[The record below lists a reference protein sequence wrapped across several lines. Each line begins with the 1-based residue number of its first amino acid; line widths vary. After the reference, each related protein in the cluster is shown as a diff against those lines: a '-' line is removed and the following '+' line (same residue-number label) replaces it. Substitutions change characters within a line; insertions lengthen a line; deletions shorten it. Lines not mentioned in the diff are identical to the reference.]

1 VSACDIRFDESL
13 DRTDPRRARAIGAS
27 QTTTGASARRAEG
40 QARAHERRVQRAADA
55 YAALHAHA
63 TRVKRA
69 RGEYIGGAAPYGFTL
84 AADGSLVS
92 VEHEHL
98 AIVRMVELRQCGYS
112 LRIIAG
118 QLADD
123 GHETRNG
130 APWHPQQVA
139 RVLAAHDAR
148 VEYQRA
154 CDLMGLAHE
163 ADTATVT
170 PF

>member
-1 VSACDIRFDESL
+1 MSACDIRFDESI

-27 QTTTGASARRAEG
+27 QATTGASARRAEG
-40 QARAHERRVQRAADA
+40 KARAHEQRVQRAADA

-69 RGEYIGGAAPYGFTL
+69 RGEYVGGAAPYGFAL
-84 AADGSLVS
+84 GADGGLVS

-123 GHETRNG
+123 GHETRSG
-130 APWHPQQVA
+130 APWHPQQVLPA
-139 RVLAAHDAR
+139 ALAAYDR
-148 VEYQRA
+148 VRA
-154 CDLMGLAHE
+154 GR
-163 ADTATVT
+163 
-170 PF
+170 